1 MIFYEGQLSRSH
13 LELSFAKITVF
24 PDERTDERTD
34 IGSEKL
40 ADVIGAS
47 RNNTIMNNPFE
58 DNPKS
63 PTPST
68 FRPILARNKGGWRH
82 EIFEDIFIIND
93 FNVFGPRRRRKFL

>member
-24 PDERTDERTD
+24 PNERTDVRTD

-47 RNNTIMNNPFE
+47 RNNVFFNAGLDQMTLDLRSSNK
-58 DNPKS
+58 PK
-63 PTPST
+63 
-68 FRPILARNKGGWRH
+68 LM
-82 EIFEDIFIIND
+82 
-93 FNVFGPRRRRKFL
+93 